1 MRPQNLLLFA
11 LLSSS
16 TIALPINLHLFK
28 RETGLKIIQESVPV
42 PTSNAD
48 PLPTTV
54 TMTQNL
60 KARHDFVYNT
70 VYVGPDTPAPSP
82 ENNDPE
88 VVVVTEIVTVGA
100 NQPAPTSVSE
110 PQTEDQSNSVSEPV
124 TPSAVNKISNENSGE
139 TTTSNSDST
148 SSFKSNGFPIPETLT
163 YSPYND
169 DGSCKNFDR
178 VYSDLSKI
186 ASFGIKNIRVYGTD
200 CDSISTIQPSAL
212 KLGLK
217 MNQGFWIGSS
227 NIDSIDQS
235 VQDLI
240 QWVQNENSGDWGLFT
255 TLTVGNEA
263 IYSGF
268 VDGNTLLGK
277 IKSVKSTLRSAGW
290 NGPVTTAEPPQS
302 YIDFPNLCTDTDG
315 IDYVGLNAHPYFDS
329 NTSPDQA
336 GKFVLAQIDIAQSK
350 CNNRNVQITETGYPS
365 AGNTNGKAIPTK
377 ENQATAIKSIM
388 GALNNKAVL
397 FTLYDDKWKNP
408 GPYNVEQHFGLV
420 DLL

>member
-1 MRPQNLLLFA
+1 M
-11 LLSSS
+11 
-16 TIALPINLHLFK
+16 
-28 RETGLKIIQESVPV
+28 E
-42 PTSNAD
+42 
-48 PLPTTV
+48 
-54 TMTQNL
+54 QNL
-60 KARHDFVYNT
+60 KARQDVVYTT

-82 ENNDPE
+82 KNDNPE
-88 VVVVTEIVTVGA
+88 VDVVTEVVTAGA
-100 NQPAPTSVSE
+100 NHPAPTSVSE
-110 PQTEDQSNSVSEPV
+110 PVI
-124 TPSAVNKISNENSGE
+124 TPAVNKISNENSGE
-139 TTTSNSDST
+139 TTTSDSGAT
-148 SSFKSNGFPIPETLT
+148 SSVKANGFPIPETLT

-169 DGSCKNFDR
+169 DGTCKNFDQ

-186 ASFGIKNIRVYGTD
+186 ASFGINNIRVYGTD
-200 CDSISTIQPSAL
+200 CGSISTIQPSAL

-217 MNQGFWIGSS
+217 INQGFWIGSS
-227 NIDSIDQS
+227 NVDSIDQS
-235 VQDLI
+235 VNDLI
-240 QWVQNENSGDWGLFT
+240 QWVQKENGGDWNLFT

-277 IKSVKSTLRSAGW
+277 IKSVKSILRSAGW

-315 IDYVGLNAHPYFDS
+315 IDYVGLNAHPYFDA

-336 GKFVLAQIDIAQSK
+336 GNFVLAQIGIAQNT
-350 CNNRNVQITETGYPS
+350 CNNRNIRITETGYPS